1 MFGSTSR
8 AGRSLHPNAPVSIVV
23 GSTTVYG
30 VEVERKYTK
39 EQLTKAAFGR
49 TSIVGA
55 HVGIARWKPLREVE
69 QGEWRQ
75 LEVQAVN
82 KLCKRCLDQE
92 KEGCKINNKETVA
105 QLRYIKDRNDA
116 HGLEQDPNLIQDKQ
130 DDAKTKESRDTTQGR
145 GQTTNRPARG
155 RGEDTN
161 QPRKQDT

>member
-1 MFGSTSR
+1 MTQTGLR
-8 AGRSLHPNAPVSIVV
+8 WEDVKDDLLHAPVSIVI
-23 GSTTVYG
+23 GSTTVYV

-39 EQLTKAAFGR
+39 EQLTKVAFSR

-55 HVGIARWKPLREVE
+55 HVGIARWKPLREIE
-69 QGEWRQ
+69 QGQWRK

-116 HGLEQDPNLIQDKQ
+116 QLVMVL
-130 DDAKTKESRDTTQGR
+130 SRTLT
-145 GQTTNRPARG
+145 
-155 RGEDTN
+155 
-161 QPRKQDT
+161 